1 MTTTLVTGGNGFIGR
16 ATVSELLKHGRK
28 VIVLDP
34 NGKPPV
40 PGATVY
46 LGDIKDDIAV
56 TEAMA
61 HSDSWIHLGGVL
73 GTQET
78 IFNPRP
84 AAYTNVLGG
93 LNVLEAATQYNLPG
107 VNIAVGNWWMN
118 NTYSITKNTVER
130 FAEMFRDERD
140 LQVTTVRGLNVYGPG
155 QSVAQ
160 PYGESKV
167 RKIMPAFICRALTGT
182 PIEVYGDG
190 NQIMD
195 MIYIEDIAKVLV
207 RALIHTEV
215 HGAAPGVVEAGN
227 GLDTTVLE
235 IAQEVQRAVED
246 LTGSTVAIK
255 HLPMRPGETAGAVVK
270 ADTSTLSLIGAS
282 HTRFV
287 SLGQGIHNTV
297 QYFQDEWLRG
307 WLDDQR

>member
-40 PGATVY
+40 DGAIVY

-78 IFNPRP
+78 IYNPRP

-93 LNVLEAATQYNLPG
+93 LNVLEAASQYNLPG

-140 LQVTTVRGLNVYGPG
+140 LQVTNVRGLNVFGPG
-155 QSVAQ
+155 QSVAR
-160 PYGESKV
+160 PYGDSKV
-167 RKIMPAFICRALTGT
+167 RKIMPSFICRALTGS

-190 NQIMD
+190 QQIMD
-195 MIYIEDIAKVLV
+195 MIYITDIAKVLV
-207 RALIHTEV
+207 RSLIVTEEN
-215 HGAAPGVVEAGN
+215 GAVGHVIEAGN

-235 IAQEVQRAVED
+235 VATLVRDSVED
-246 LTGSTVAIK
+246 IKGSTVPIE
-255 HLPMRPGETAGAVVK
+255 HLPMRPGEEAGAVVK
-270 ADTSTLSLIGAS
+270 ADTSSLAHVGLNES
-282 HTRFV
+282 GFV
-287 SLGQGIHNTV
+287 SLQQGVHNSV
-297 QYFQDEWLRG
+297 QYFADNWLPG
-307 WLDDQR
+307 WTNDKK